1 MSDMRDRLMTSDA
14 SSSGSRYAELSS
26 EQTTSGLSWY
36 NQRSTRI
43 ALCVALLLVVT
54 AILIIPLV
62 MSRGGDDIAKFSSGP
77 AGGGGG
83 VAVSS
88 SSAASFD
95 SSSSAPGSGGGAP
108 GYSSSSSSMPPPPVD
123 WSSSSSS
130 TGGVPPAPV
139 YVANVTFAGMYGRQF
154 GSDDAQHVVIAMP
167 NVNSATQTSSTERS
181 MPRRSD
187 SPV

>member
-1 MSDMRDRLMTSDA
+1 MSDMRDSLMASDA
-14 SSSGSRYAELSS
+14 AGSGSRYAELSP
-26 EQTTSGLSWY
+26 EQTTTGLSWY

-62 MSRGGDDIAKFSSGP
+62 MSRGGEDIAKFSSGP

-83 VAVSS
+83 VPVSS

-95 SSSSAPGSGGGAP
+95 SSSSAADSSGGAA
-108 GYSSSSSSMPPPPVD
+108 GYSSSSSMMPPPPVD
-123 WSSSSSS
+123 WSSSSS
-130 TGGVPPAPV
+130 TGGASPAPV

-154 GSDDAQHVVIAMP
+154 GSDEAQHVVIAMP
-167 NVNSATQTSSTERS
+167 NVSSAAAHSTTGHRTLL
-181 MPRRSD
+181 
-187 SPV
+187 SPSHAQE